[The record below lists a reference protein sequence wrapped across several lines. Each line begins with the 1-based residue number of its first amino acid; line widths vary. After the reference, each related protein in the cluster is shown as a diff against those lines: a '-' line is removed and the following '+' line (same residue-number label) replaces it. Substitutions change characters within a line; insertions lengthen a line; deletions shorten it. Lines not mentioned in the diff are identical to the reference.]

1 MLLNWLL
8 DEEVLREIELPI
20 LRVRWLDPQYIDLT
34 PIFED
39 PEIRSGRLWFRG
51 DENNIYVGVGRTKMP
66 LKLVGSSFETGQV
79 PVDSSIVTV
88 IIGGQSKRLSIILL
102 NMGSSIVYIGPSPKV
117 SSSTGIPLL
126 PHNALALNYSGAIY
140 AISSSGTNVVAY
152 LALLMS

>member
-51 DENNIYVGVGRTKMP
+51 DENNIYVGVGGTKMS

-79 PVDSSIVTV
+79 PVGTSVTV
-88 IIGGQSKRLSIILL
+88 IIGAQSKRLSIILL

-126 PHNALALNYSGAIY
+126 SHIALALNYSGAIY